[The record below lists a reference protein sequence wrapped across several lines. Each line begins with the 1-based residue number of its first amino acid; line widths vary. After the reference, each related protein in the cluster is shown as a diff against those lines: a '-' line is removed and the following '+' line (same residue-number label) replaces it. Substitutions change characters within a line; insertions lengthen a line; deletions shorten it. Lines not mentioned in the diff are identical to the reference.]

1 MCLSQ
6 RTLNILANA
15 SPYNSCHSRSPRF
28 PRPPPHAG
36 ARHNPPPYL
45 SVKPCSGANVVDA
58 WPLYDHSGRQ
68 GWWLLPASG
77 KTGVDVTGKSI
88 DIVNKG
94 RSKAVPSCASYIQAD
109 AGCGQSGPV
118 LSSASGADTKWVFTP
133 VNASAPNGRFLYYIT
148 MSVSAA
154 AGGGG
159 AAGGLAGLRNPSRLP
174 HPAHPNAPYAGQE
187 GCQLPCQSHRHVSDK
202 LHQEAD
208 GAGRRQQRDLD
219 AGMAG
224 KLWSFELLLLFAVC
238 SPPGKPFEV
247 MACPCSW
254 SPKSPTPPPLLASA
268 SVGLACSPR

>member
-159 AAGGLAGLRNPSRLP
+159 RRGGGGGGGGGGAGGGGPASGTPPSSLIRRTPMHPTQVRKAANCRVSHIGMSATNCTKKLTELVAASNVTWTQEWLVSCGRLSCCCCLQFAVHRESLLKSWHALAVGARNPRPP
-174 HPAHPNAPYAGQE
+174 HH
-187 GCQLPCQSHRHVSDK
+187 C
-202 LHQEAD
+202 
-208 GAGRRQQRDLD
+208 
-219 AGMAG
+219 
-224 KLWSFELLLLFAVC
+224 
-238 SPPGKPFEV
+238 
-247 MACPCSW
+247 
-254 SPKSPTPPPLLASA
+254 
-268 SVGLACSPR
+268 